1 MIHAPPG
8 SPGDSTAY
16 ISRVRTGVAWT
27 ALPRRLVSFHPFRG
41 FARDIKLLLLSSFAT
56 SIVIGIS
63 GVIQPLYLSGLGY
76 DAATV
81 GVLLGCSALI
91 SVGALLPAGV
101 LADRYG
107 RKRLLI
113 FSLMTYAGAFGI
125 YAVFTTFLALLVA
138 SALIGVSWGTYVGPS
153 SALLTDKTTP
163 AERDYVFSLNAFLA
177 ASAVI
182 LGSLI
187 GGATDVLGSILRQT
201 ALEAFQ
207 TMFWIAVALTL
218 LALPAFFFLQEAPF
232 PPRQRGLMTV
242 QSWRLLGLFSVVNGL
257 LGLGAGALIPLL
269 PLYLR
274 AKFHATDLA
283 IGLVMAASNAAMAVA
298 SLAAPR
304 LSRRLGA
311 VAMITFTQVLSLLP
325 LLLTPFLSALSWVAV
340 TYVTRTALMNMATPI
355 FTAYTMSAIA
365 PSERASTS
373 SVVTM
378 AWNGAYAVG
387 TLASGLLMTMHLDF
401 PFYASFLFYA
411 LASAVFYVGFRGR
424 RSWEAASS
432 R

>member
-1 MIHAPPG
+1 MA
-8 SPGDSTAY
+8 
-16 ISRVRTGVAWT
+16 
-27 ALPRRLVSFHPFRG
+27 RRLASFHHFRG

-81 GVLLGCSALI
+81 GLLLGCSALI
-91 SVGALLPAGV
+91 SVGVLLPAGV

-113 FSLMTYAGAFGI
+113 FSLTMYAGAFGI

-138 SALIGVSWGTYVGPS
+138 SVLIGVSWGTYVGPS

-163 AERDYVFSLNAFLA
+163 AKRDYVFSLNAFLA

-201 ALEAFQ
+201 ALEAFR
-207 TMFWIAVALTL
+207 TMFGIAVALTL
-218 LALPAFFFLQEAPF
+218 VAVPALFLIQEASFHSSP
-232 PPRQRGLMTV
+232 RGLVTV
-242 QSWRLLGLFSVVNGL
+242 GSRRILGLFSVVNGL

-269 PLYLR
+269 PLYLSV
-274 AKFHATDLA
+274 KFRATDLV
-283 IGLVMAASNAAMAVA
+283 IGFVMAASNAAMAVA
-298 SLAAPR
+298 SLAAPH
-304 LSRRLGA
+304 LSQRLGP
-311 VAMITFTQVLSLLP
+311 VVMITSTQVLSLLP
-325 LLLTPFLSALSWVAV
+325 LMLTPFLPALSWVAV
-340 TYVTRTALMNMATPI
+340 TYVARTALMNMATPI

-365 PSERASTS
+365 PSERASAS
-373 SVVTM
+373 SIITM

-387 TLASGLLMTMHLDF
+387 TMASGLLMTLHLEF
-401 PFYASFLFYA
+401 PFYASLLFYA
-411 LASAVFYVGFRGR
+411 LASTVFYGGCRGR
-424 RSWEAASS
+424 RSREAEPGAGALIDQP
-432 R
+432 